1 MTQEQLHRRF
11 SNPPTLE
18 SDRLILRKISVSDAE
33 DMFAYSQRED
43 VTRYLLW
50 DPHPDVIY
58 TEHYIRYLQG
68 RYEVGDFYDFA
79 LVLRT
84 TGKMIG
90 TVGFT
95 SFDLPN
101 SGAEIGY
108 VISPE
113 YQGCGYATEAVKRIL
128 AYGFEECGLVRIS
141 AICMKGNL
149 ASLRV
154 MEKCGMKREGVLRSA
169 VYAKGEMKD
178 VHLSAIIDRDYFNK
192 ACT

>member
-11 SNPPTLE
+11 VDPPTLE
-18 SDRLILRKISVSDAE
+18 SDRLLFRKISVLDAD
-33 DMFAYSQRED
+33 DMFSYSKRED

-50 DPHPDVIY
+50 DPHPDALY
-58 TEHYIRYLQG
+58 TEQYIRYLQE
-68 RYEVGDFYDFA
+68 RYQVGDFYDFA
-79 LVLRT
+79 LVLRE

-101 SGAEIGY
+101 RSAEIGY
-108 VISPE
+108 VISPD
-113 YQGCGYATEAVKRIL
+113 YQGRGYATEAVKRIL
-128 AYGFEECGLVRIS
+128 AYGFEECALARIS
-141 AICMKGNL
+141 AVCMKGNI

-154 MEKCGMKREGVLRSA
+154 MEKCGMKREGILRSA

-178 VHLSAIIDRDYFNK
+178 VHLSAIIDRDYFSK

>member
-11 SNPPTLE
+11 TDPPVLE
-18 SDRLILRKISVSDAE
+18 SERLIFRKILPSDAD
-33 DMFAYSQRED
+33 DMYSYSHREE
-43 VTRYLLW
+43 VTRFLLW
-50 DPHPDVIY
+50 EVHPDPLY
-58 TEHYIRYLQG
+58 TEKYIRYLQE
-68 RYEVGDFYDFA
+68 RYAVGDFYDFA
-79 LVLRT
+79 VVLKS
-84 TGKMIG
+84 TGRMIG

-101 SGAEIGY
+101 HSAEVGY
-108 VISPE
+108 VISPDH
-113 YQGCGYATEAVKRIL
+113 QGKGYATEAVKALI
-128 AYGFEECGLVRIS
+128 AFGFEVCELARIS
-141 AICMKGNL
+141 AVCMKGNL

-154 MEKCGMKREGVLRSA
+154 MEKCGMKREGVLRNA